1 MPRPVSFTRRRSGSI
16 LVVDDYA
23 EAREAIR
30 EVLEDAGHSVVEARN
45 GQEALQLLTSS
56 ADTQVGMI
64 VLDLQMPIMDGW
76 QFLRLLSSYVR
87 LSHIP
92 VLIVSAHPPRLDQV
106 THPAIVGC
114 LNPPYE
120 LEQLLSMVNTYTAP
134 IQPANTA

>member
-30 EVLEDAGHSVVEARN
+30 EALEDAGHSVVEARN
-45 GQEALQLLTSS
+45 GQEALQLLTLS

-134 IQPANTA
+134 SQPANSA